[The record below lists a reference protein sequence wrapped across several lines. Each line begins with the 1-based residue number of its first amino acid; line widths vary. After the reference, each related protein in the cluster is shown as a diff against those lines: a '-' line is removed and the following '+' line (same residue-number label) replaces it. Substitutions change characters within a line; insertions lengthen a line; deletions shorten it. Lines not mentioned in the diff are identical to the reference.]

1 MDTLK
6 KSTFRDNIKIFF
18 ESFAVQTSSVLLS
31 VQKMLTQPSIY
42 ELV

>member
-1 MDTLK
+1 MDNLK

-31 VQKMLTQPSIY
+31 VQKNVDTAIHL
-42 ELV
+42 

>member
-18 ESFAVQTSSVLLS
+18 LSFALLTSSVLLS
-31 VQKMLTQPSIY
+31 VQKNVDTAIHL
-42 ELV
+42 

>member
-31 VQKMLTQPSIY
+31 VQKNVDTAIHL
-42 ELV
+42 

>member
-1 MDTLK
+1 MDNLK

-31 VQKMLTQPSIY
+31 VQKNVDTAIDL
-42 ELV
+42 

>member
-18 ESFAVQTSSVLLS
+18 ESFALLTSPVLLS